1 MFDEF
6 TDGACPQCRL
16 NGESVQVRINSS
28 DLLECP
34 QCKLQA
40 LVGAGGLIL
49 LRSRGKGNFKPGAR
63 QPEISGSYLCA
74 EDEPGTV
81 ITGADNPVSITSEE
95 SLRRWLAGDRITA
108 DRPSK
113 VTADD
118 VLDGLKEETRKVFGD
133 FVRELYK

>member
-16 NGESVQVRINSS
+16 NGERVQLRINSS
-28 DLLECP
+28 DLLECS

-40 LVGAGGLIL
+40 LVGVGILIL
-49 LRSRGKGNFKPGAR
+49 LRSRGEGDFKSSAH
-63 QPEISGSYLCA
+63 QPEILGSCLWA

-81 ITGADNPVSITSEE
+81 ITGANNPVSITSEE
-95 SLRRWLAGDRITA
+95 SLRRWLAGDRIAA
-108 DRPSK
+108 DKPSK

-133 FVRELYK
+133 SVRELYK